1 MIYLNR
7 LPLLIR
13 PTASPVRFGPPDWL
27 PWLAVPALLLILSAP
42 YRAALT
48 RPFGPAESV
57 ALPVERARLQGLID
71 ALHAEGAVLSMAPCH
86 GSEICVRVTGL
97 FQGLDAG
104 DRRGIGR
111 GIARHFAIRPDA
123 ARTVSGV
130 RFIDAQSGV
139 ELGRFADNRLTWI
152 NSSGL

>member
-7 LPLLIR
+7 LLPLTR
-13 PTASPVRFGPPDWL
+13 PAASPVRLGPLDWL
-27 PWLAVPALLLILSAP
+27 PWLAVPVLLLILTAP

-86 GSEICVRVTGL
+86 DSEICVRVTGL
-97 FQGLDAG
+97 FRALDAS
-104 DRRGIGR
+104 DRTGIGR
-111 GIARHFAIRPDA
+111 GIARHYATRPDA
-123 ARTVSGV
+123 ARTVPGV
-130 RFIDAQSGV
+130 RFIDAQSGI
-139 ELGRFADNRLTWI
+139 ELGRFADNRLVWA
-152 NSSGL
+152 N

>member
-7 LPLLIR
+7 LPPLTR
-13 PTASPVRFGPPDWL
+13 PAASPARFGPPDWL
-27 PWLAVPALLLILSAP
+27 PWLAVPVLLLILSAP

-48 RPFGPAESV
+48 RPFGP

-86 GSEICVRVTGL
+86 DSEVCVRVTGL
-97 FQGLDAG
+97 FRALDAS
-104 DRRGIGR
+104 DRTGIGR

-123 ARTVSGV
+123 ARPVSGV

-139 ELGRFADNRLTWI
+139 ELGRFADNRLAWTHGA
-152 NSSGL
+152 GL